1 MKQLSKLMLVAVASI
16 AIAAPAFAWDF
27 SASGSASARL
37 NQTSVKGNKDAKE
50 VTGGG
55 VTSDSSSL
63 KLASSHSD
71 GPKTLSLSYTL
82 DWDGNLDETITLSGS
97 SKVGDWTASGDVS
110 YNRDRPGCLD
120 NGTAAG
126 GSATANPGAG
136 CAAQTGEDSTSVTI
150 TNGTM
155 TIKLGD
161 AAHLSSQNVSTNGA
175 AAGALT
181 FDTADDDL
189 SVGAF
194 VDSFH
199 GVSLGYKVSDAM
211 SVTVAYQTSSEIND
225 MCGAGEEQDGEAAT
239 AATRTHGTTSTG
251 LGFNGTF
258 GTIGVGVTICNSST
272 EDKGDGTNDPGSLST
287 SSSTMGVG
295 VTMDMG
301 DIDPFLSYGT
311 YKADGA
317 DSKNGVE
324 YSGSEVGLTY
334 ALGSD
339 TVILYVGNTEETA
352 TAAGTAGDP
361 VKRSGMEV
369 GYNTMVGPA
378 SLSIGYGTQ
387 SITNA
392 NTGATNDGYS
402 MTDIEIAMG
411 YSF

>member
-27 SASGSASARL
+27 SASGTASARL
-37 NQTSVKGNKDAKE
+37 NSTNTKPNKDGKE
-50 VTGGG
+50 VSSGG

-63 KLASSHSD
+63 KLASSHTD

-82 DWDGNLDETITLSGS
+82 DWDGNLDETITLSGT

-110 YNRDRPGCLD
+110 YNRDRPGCID
-120 NGTAAG
+120 NGTST
-126 GSATANPGAG
+126 SATSNPNSA
-136 CAAQTGEDSTSVTI
+136 CNAQTGEDSTSVTV

-161 AAHLSSQNVSTNGA
+161 AGHLSSQNKSTNSA

-181 FDTADDDL
+181 WDAADDDA
-189 SVGAF
+189 SIGAF

-211 SVTVAYQTSSEIND
+211 SVTVAYQTSSEADD
-225 MCGAGEEQDGEAAT
+225 MCGAGEYQDGEGA
-239 AATRTHGTTSTG
+239 THGTTSTG
-251 LGFNGTF
+251 FGFDGTF
-258 GTIGVGVTICNSST
+258 GTISVGATMCNSST
-272 EDKGDGTNDPGSLST
+272 EDKGDGSADPGKEST
-287 SSSTMGVG
+287 SMSTMGVG
-295 VTMDMG
+295 LTMDMG

-311 YKADGA
+311 YKADG
-317 DSKNGVE
+317 SQTKNGVE

-339 TVILYVGNTEETA
+339 TVIIYVGNSEETA
-352 TAAGTAGDP
+352 TASGTAGDP

-387 SITNA
+387 SITNS